1 MTKRAT
7 PSQMQISAQCNFI
20 VRQVWVSIAERRRAM
35 MTSTADGT
43 RNDSRRI
50 LVRVGIDVAILCA
63 VGLFMQIFL
72 AVAEPV
78 RRGFFCD
85 DESLRYPFREST
97 VASWQLWWVIATGI
111 PLAVIFVTE
120 RVRAE
125 VKTVVEPLQ
134 FFRWQV
140 PFWVVEAY
148 KSVGMFG
155 FGATCNHVLT
165 NVGKYSVGRLRPHFF
180 AVCQP
185 VLPDGTSCLNKT
197 LNYGRY
203 IEDFTCSSRTAT
215 DHMLSEL
222 PLSFP
227 SGHSSVAM
235 YALVYCAIYLQV
247 RLNWGRSGLLK
258 HFLQF
263 LLIALGWYTCL
274 SRVADYKHF
283 WSDVLAGGLLGTGT
297 AVVVANDWSNLF
309 KRRRSWKQRVNSGT
323 QTSDENKRNGGRGRE
338 NPGYVP

>member
-1 MTKRAT
+1 
-7 PSQMQISAQCNFI
+7 
-20 VRQVWVSIAERRRAM
+20 M
-35 MTSTADGT
+35 MTSTADGTTAT

-72 AVAEPV
+72 AVAEPA

-111 PLAVIFVTE
+111 PLVVIFVTE

-125 VKTVVEPLQ
+125 VKTVAEPLQ

-165 NVGKYSVGRLRPHFF
+165 NVGKFSVGRLRPHFF

-215 DHMLSEL
+215 AHMLSEL

-235 YALVYCAIYLQV
+235 YALVYCAIY
-247 RLNWGRSGLLK
+247 
-258 HFLQF
+258 LQF

-283 WSDVLAGGLLGTGT
+283 WSDVLAGGLLGTLT

-309 KRRRSWKQRVNSGT
+309 KGRRSWKI
-323 QTSDENKRNGGRGRE
+323 E
-338 NPGYVP
+338 